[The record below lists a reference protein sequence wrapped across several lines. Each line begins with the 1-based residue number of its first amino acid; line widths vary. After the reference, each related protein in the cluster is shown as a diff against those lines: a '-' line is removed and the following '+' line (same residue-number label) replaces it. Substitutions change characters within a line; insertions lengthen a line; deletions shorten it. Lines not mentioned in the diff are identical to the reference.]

1 MFKILLSC
9 NICIYGEKRN
19 RNVWCGVQDMPHKTH
34 QMLPEELWLEVFTHL
49 EPTDLSRA
57 AQVCRHWSHLIGQS
71 ETLWKAQCLSVTNSE
86 TKQRMLKDKAGD
98 EKCWRVSHVCV
109 LNNVVLPIV
118 TLVVHVSNPYR
129 PKIHWLSVSCLQTKD
144 PIHWLS
150 VNYLQ
155 RSTGCLSTA
164 YKDPLVV
171 CQLSTDQRSN
181 PLVVC
186 QLPTY
191 KDPLV
196 VCQLPTDQRS
206 NPLVNYLQR
215 STGCLSTAYKDPLV
229 VCQLPTDQ
237 RSTGCLSTAYKDPL
251 VVCQLPTDQR
261 STGCLSTTYRPKI
274 HWLSLNCLQ
283 TKDPLVVC
291 QLPTDQR
298 STGCLSTAY
307 RPKIHWLSVNCLQ
320 TKEPLVVC
328 QLPTDQRSD
337 PLVVCQLPTKIHWL
351 SVNCL
356 QRSTGCLSTTYKDP
370 LVVCQ
375 LPTDQRASSGGQ
387 DQRA

>member
-1 MFKILLSC
+1 
-9 NICIYGEKRN
+9 
-19 RNVWCGVQDMPHKTH
+19 MPHKTQ

-86 TKQRMLKDKAGD
+86 TKQQMLMDKAGD

-129 PKIHWLSVSCLQTKD
+129 PKIHWLSV
-144 PIHWLS
+144 
-150 VNYLQ
+150 NY
-155 RSTGCLSTA
+155 
-164 YKDPLVV
+164 
-171 CQLSTDQRSN
+171 
-181 PLVVC
+181 
-186 QLPTY
+186 
-191 KDPLV
+191 
-196 VCQLPTDQRS
+196 
-206 NPLVNYLQR
+206 
-215 STGCLSTAYKDPLV
+215 
-229 VCQLPTDQ
+229 
-237 RSTGCLSTAYKDPL
+237 
-251 VVCQLPTDQR
+251 
-261 STGCLSTTYRPKI
+261 
-274 HWLSLNCLQ
+274 LQ

-298 STGCLSTAY
+298 ATGCLSTAY
-307 RPKIHWLSVNCLQ
+307 RPKI
-320 TKEPLVVC
+320 
-328 QLPTDQRSD
+328 
-337 PLVVCQLPTKIHWL
+337 
-351 SVNCL
+351 
-356 QRSTGCLSTTYKDP
+356 RSTGCLSTTYKDP